1 VKTSSKLTV
10 AVLTTLVVGG
20 TSAGS
25 MFSSVLN
32 EGSSNSIGT
41 AGAIFS
47 TLDLPET
54 SATVAPVLED
64 LPETSATVATV
75 SEPVTDQSDVVVA
88 EAKPAKSPSLA
99 SKEPGT
105 KIRTVTQQPEL
116 VVLPETSPTPDVIA
130 IPEPTETPVLDSS
143 ATPELQVEP
152 TSIPT
157 PEPTSSLMSEEP
169 SSIEP

>member
-1 VKTSSKLTV
+1 MKTSSKLTV

-105 KIRTVTQQPEL
+105 KIRTITQEPVTEVSPEA
-116 VVLPETSPTPDVIA
+116 SPTPEISAVTV
-130 IPEPTETPVLDSS
+130 PTETPLPELS
-143 ATPELQVEP
+143 ATPDSQVAP
-152 TSIPT
+152 TSSPT
-157 PEPTSSLMSEEP
+157 PEPTASLLAEEP
-169 SSIEP
+169 TPIEP